1 MNKEMNPRYGNLF
14 YIAHVT

>member
-14 YIAHVT
+14 YIAHVM